1 MCYDMCLRAIDDA
14 IQTFGSMR
22 YRRVGQEQGHDA
34 ADVEMV
40 VLVDQLRAIRER
52 LAQYEG
58 AHLDETVKCN
68 VCNVYHHHNH
78 TKTEWRGQASR
89 EGYDEEVKW
98 ATRKDGSRYVMRPP
112 SPYAD
117 M

>member
-1 MCYDMCLRAIDDA
+1 MCYDMSLRALDDA

-22 YRRVGQEQGHDA
+22 YRRVGEADSSDEA
-34 ADVEMV
+34 AKDVAT
-40 VLVDQLRAIRER
+40 LVGQLQQIRER
-52 LAQYEG
+52 LAAFEG
-58 AHLDETVKCN
+58 AHLDDTVKCN

-78 TKTEWRGQASR
+78 RKTEWRGQANR
-89 EGYDEEVKW
+89 DGYDDDVKW
-98 ATRKDGSRYVMRPP
+98 AVRKDGSRYVMRPP